1 VSAATLPPDWPHAER
16 SRFVD
21 AGGLRWH
28 VQAFGEGEEALVLL
42 HGTGASAHSF
52 RALAP
57 RLAAGRRV
65 LVPDLPGHGF
75 SEPLPSR
82 RSGMEGM
89 GEALGALLAVL
100 GARPRIVLGHSAGAA
115 LLARACLDGRLVP
128 ERLVSLGGA
137 LLPLDGTAGLLF
149 PPAARLLAGSGLLP
163 RWVSRRAEDP
173 RAVGRLL
180 AGTGSRLDAE
190 GVALYRRLLQKP
202 EHVAGALRMMAAWD
216 LPALARDLPRLDV
229 PVTLVHADEDRTL
242 PVRYADRLLAAL
254 PRADAVRLPGLG
266 HLAHEERPETVARLL
281 ATVVEPAGA
290 PPSGPA
296 VIG

>member
-1 VSAATLPPDWPHAER
+1 
-16 SRFVD
+16 VD

-28 VQAFGEGEEALVLL
+28 VQEFGEGGEGGESLLLL

-57 RLAAGRRV
+57 QLAVGRRV

-75 SEPLPSR
+75 SDALPPR

-89 GEALGALLAVL
+89 GEALGALLAAL

-115 LLARACLDGRLVP
+115 LLARACLDRRLAP

-137 LLPLDGTAGLLF
+137 LLPLGGTAGLLF
-149 PPAARLLAGSGLLP
+149 PPAARLMAGSGLLP
-163 RWVSRRAEDP
+163 RWVARRAEDP
-173 RAVGRLL
+173 RAVDRLL

-190 GVALYRRLLQKP
+190 GVAIYRRLLQRP
-202 EHVAGALRMMAAWD
+202 AHVAGALRMMAAWD
-216 LPALARDLPRLDV
+216 LPSLARDLPRLDV

-281 ATVVEPAGA
+281 EALLEPSGA
-290 PPSGPA
+290 SPPGPA